1 MDEQEKETELT
12 GIGGWLIFPIIGLFI
27 SPFLIFFNFINLFLP
42 IFTDETIA
50 LLTTKGSEYY
60 VPGLSAL
67 LFFEILGNLLLLFGS
82 IYLLVSLFK
91 KFKSFPI
98 HFIYFRLFLIVFL
111 SLDLFFAYILF
122 PSEPVFDLETS
133 REFFRSIIATII
145 WVPYMLYSKRVK
157 NTFVY

>member
-1 MDEQEKETELT
+1 MTASFMYNAPCVPFEMSRVALIVVANSINEGRIRDIMSRRGWDVEICHDGDKAVDE
-12 GIGGWLIFPIIGLFI
+12 
-27 SPFLIFFNFINLFLP
+27 
-42 IFTDETIA
+42 
-50 LLTTKGSEYY
+50 Y
-60 VPGLSAL
+60 VRIEPDL
-67 LFFEILGNLLLLFGS
+67 
-82 IYLLVSLFK
+82 
-91 KFKSFPI
+91 
-98 HFIYFRLFLIVFL
+98 VFL

>member
-67 LFFEILGNLLLLFGS
+67 LFLRFWGICF
-82 IYLLVSLFK
+82 F
-91 KFKSFPI
+91 F
-98 HFIYFRLFLIVFL
+98 
-111 SLDLFFAYILF
+111 LDLFIYWSPYLRNLSLF
-122 PSEPVFDLETS
+122 LYTLFTS
-133 REFFRSIIATII
+133 DYFLLFFL
-145 WVPYMLYSKRVK
+145 V
-157 NTFVY
+157 